1 MSAAAPPFSAHA
13 GAAARGQVR
22 ARRLAPGAVLSVL
35 ALALLALAL
44 LAVGHGAY
52 PIAPGQVLRIL
63 AEQASGLAWGADPQQ
78 AAVLTTIRLPRVL
91 LAVLTGAG
99 LAVAGALTQGL
110 FRNPLADPALIG
122 VSAGAALAAAGV
134 IVLGAFWLP
143 RGWRDGVAAMMTL
156 PLAAFAGG
164 LTVTWLVY
172 RIGRAQ
178 GVLSL
183 PMTLLAG
190 IAINAMAM
198 AGIGL
203 LVYMASDEQLRTL
216 AFWNLGSLAAATW
229 SVLAAVVVPALVAMI
244 AAWRLAAPLNAL
256 ALGEAR
262 AAHLGVDVTRAKR
275 LTIVIAALA
284 TGSLVAVTGMIGFVG
299 LVAPH
304 LVRLM
309 CGPDHRIVLP
319 GAALL
324 GAVLVLIADMVARTV
339 VAPAEL
345 PIGILTAGFGAPF
358 FLLLLLRRRAAGSL

>member
-1 MSAAAPPFSAHA
+1 MSAAAPPGPTRAGSKAREQAHA
-13 GAAARGQVR
+13 H
-22 ARRLAPGAVLSVL
+22 RLAPAAVLSAL
-35 ALALLALAL
+35 ALGLLALAL
-44 LAVGHGAY
+44 LAVAHGAY
-52 PIAPGQVLRIL
+52 HIAPGQVMRIL
-63 AEQASGLAWGADPQQ
+63 AEHALGLALGADSEQ

-99 LAVAGALTQGL
+99 LAAAGALTQGL

-134 IVLGAFWLP
+134 IVLGTLWLP
-143 RGWRDGVAAMMTL
+143 RAWREGVAATMAL
-156 PLAAFAGG
+156 PPAAFAGG
-164 LTVTWLVY
+164 LAVTWLVY
-172 RIGRAQ
+172 RIGRTH

-203 LVYMASDEQLRTL
+203 LVYLASDEQLRTL

-229 SVLAAVVVPALVAMI
+229 STLAAV
-244 AAWRLAAPLNAL
+244 AAPVLLAIVTAIRLAAPLNAL

-262 AAHLGVDVTRAKR
+262 AEHLGVDVARVKR
-275 LTIVIAALA
+275 LAIVMAALA
-284 TGSLVAVTGMIGFVG
+284 TGSLVAVTGMIGFIG

-304 LVRLM
+304 LVRSM

-324 GAVLVLIADMVARTV
+324 GAVLVLAADMVARTA

-345 PIGILTAGFGAPF
+345 PIGILTAALGAPF
-358 FLLLLLRRRAAGSL
+358 FLFLLLRSRAAWSL